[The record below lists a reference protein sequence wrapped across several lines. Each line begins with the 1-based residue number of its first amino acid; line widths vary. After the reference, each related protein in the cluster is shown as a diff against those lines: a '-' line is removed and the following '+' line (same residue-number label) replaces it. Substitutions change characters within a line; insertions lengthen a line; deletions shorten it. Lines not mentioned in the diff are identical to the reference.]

1 MERFIMTYRLYLRMR
16 MRRAMVEKQIQW
28 TLLYVQKRSADIWK
42 ENLFEDLEL
51 RKVKFKSVGEFLL
64 ELKKKFG
71 REDKELVK
79 VAKLKKVEQRG

>member
-42 ENLFEDLEL
+42 ENLFKDLEL

-64 ELKKKFG
+64 EL
-71 REDKELVK
+71 
-79 VAKLKKVEQRG
+79 